1 MSVGHSDEH
10 FGNPDDLRGYL
21 CKLDD
26 PERDDWQKP
35 DEVLRAL
42 ELAPRMVVGEIGAGS
57 GYFTFR
63 LARAVALVYACDA
76 DPRLVEV
83 LRHRIAAAAVQN
95 VIPALAF
102 PDDPVLP
109 ARSCDRVVT
118 VNAYHHFPDPPS
130 YLRRAAR
137 ALKPGGRLAVIDFH
151 EKVSREAVLEAA
163 RGAGLRVVAEP
174 GFLPQQ
180 HFSILG

>member
-1 MSVGHSDEH
+1 MGHSREQ

-21 CKLDD
+21 CRLDD
-26 PERDDWQKP
+26 PERDAWQMP

-42 ELAPRMVVGEIGAGS
+42 ELKPQMVVGEIGAGS

-76 DPRLVEV
+76 DSRLVEV
-83 LRHRIAAAAVQN
+83 LRQRIAAAAVRN

-102 PDDPVLP
+102 PDDPVFP
-109 ARSCDRVVT
+109 AHSCDLVLT
-118 VNAYHHFPDPPS
+118 VNAYHHFPDPPA

-137 ALKPGGRLAVIDFH
+137 ALRPGGRLAIVDFH
-151 EKVSREAVLEAA
+151 EKVDHDDVRQAA
-163 RGAGLRVVAEP
+163 TAAGLRLLAEP

-180 HFSILG
+180 HFTILE